1 MNASAS
7 LERLLDEIVDRS
19 AAYARPTGHAPFA
32 GSDADRYARCTESLK
47 SQRRTHFLNMLAK
60 AHGDTQEGPLS
71 NEGLPLRNSLSVGER
86 SLPNDG
92 RLLANA
98 PSLGHSQDEE
108 AKRKRSLDNESN
120 LSSKRP
126 KIAERRDYDGD
137 NSLSLLRSKHEGN
150 ESQEFGRAR
159 TPHPKKG
166 LDGVSRH
173 KRCHRLVDWLRDFP
187 HKLGASLNRRMPF
200 LKKLGKGKR
209 SEPSEHELENRR
221 RHSSQSRS
229 PGFSGGASLNLS
241 KRRKTGS
248 PAALFLTTKGSLR
261 SASDQTATSP
271 LHVTDDPSKFRTKKY
286 SPHSLLE
293 MAPSRSP
300 TPQDSPHSSPG
311 LVARPKPCKTQEFED
326 GGDEES

>member
-1 MNASAS
+1 MNASAL
-7 LERLLDEIVDRS
+7 LERLLDDIVDRS
-19 AAYARPTGHAPFA
+19 SADTRATGYAPFA
-32 GSDADRYARCTESLK
+32 GSDADRYARYEASLK

-60 AHGDTQEGPLS
+60 AHEDTQEGPLL
-71 NEGLPLRNSLSVGER
+71 GLPLRNPLSVL

-92 RLLANA
+92 RPLVNA

-108 AKRKRSLDNESN
+108 AKRKRSLGNESN

-150 ESQEFGRAR
+150 ESEEFGRAGS
-159 TPHPKKG
+159 PHPNKE

-173 KRCHRLVDWLRDFP
+173 RRCHRLVDWLRDFP
-187 HKLGASLNRRMPF
+187 HRIGASLNRRMPF

-209 SEPSEHELENRR
+209 SEPSELEVENRR

-229 PGFSGGASLNLS
+229 PGFRGGASVNLS
-241 KRRKTGS
+241 KRRKTSS
-248 PAALFLTTKGSLR
+248 PAALFLTKKGSLR
-261 SASDQTATSP
+261 SAPDQTATSP
-271 LHVTDDPSKFRTKKY
+271 LHVTDDPSQFRTNKY

-293 MAPSRSP
+293 MAPLQSP
-300 TPQDSPHSSPG
+300 TPQDSPHSSPHSSPG
-311 LVARPKPCKTQEFED
+311 SIPRPKPRKTQYFVD
-326 GGDEES
+326 GSDEE

>member
-1 MNASAS
+1 MNASAL

-19 AAYARPTGHAPFA
+19 AAWARATGHAPYA
-32 GSDADRYARCTESLK
+32 GSDADRYARYEESLK
-47 SQRRTHFLNMLAK
+47 SQRRTNFLNMLAK

-71 NEGLPLRNSLSVGER
+71 SEGLPLRNPLSVGDC

-92 RLLANA
+92 RPLANA

-126 KIAERRDYDGD
+126 KIAERRDYDGG
-137 NSLSLLRSKHEGN
+137 NSLSILESIHEGD
-150 ESQEFGRAR
+150 ESQEVSRAG
-159 TPHPKKG
+159 TPHPKKEI
-166 LDGVSRH
+166 DGVSRH
-173 KRCHRLVDWLRDFP
+173 KGCHRLVDCLRAFP
-187 HKLGASLNRRMPF
+187 HKFRASLNRRMPF
-200 LKKLGKGKR
+200 LKKLGKEKR
-209 SEPSEHELENRR
+209 SEPSELELENRR

-229 PGFSGGASLNLS
+229 PGFRGGASLNLS
-241 KRRKTGS
+241 KRRKIGS

-261 SASDQTATSP
+261 SAPDQTATSP
-271 LHVTDDPSKFRTKKY
+271 LHVTDDPSQFRTKKY

-293 MAPSRSP
+293 MPPSQSP

-311 LVARPKPCKTQEFED
+311 SIARPKPRKTQEFVD
-326 GGDEES
+326 GGDEEF